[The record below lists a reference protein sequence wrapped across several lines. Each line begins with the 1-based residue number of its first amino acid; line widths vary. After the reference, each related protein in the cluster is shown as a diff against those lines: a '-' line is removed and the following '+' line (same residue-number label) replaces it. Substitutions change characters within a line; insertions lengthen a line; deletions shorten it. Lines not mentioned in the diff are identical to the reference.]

1 MKVIISLIFI
11 VFNLVHTNSNIIK
24 TTTQPV
30 VTTIATSTSSTQ
42 EATTLP
48 SSTQTT
54 STTLPPYTQTTTTLP
69 PSTQTTSAL
78 PSFTETTSALPST
91 ETTTTL
97 IPSTQTIEPTTTQ
110 TTRNNINYDNFCGD
124 INNVYCA
131 EPCPT
136 GQNSECINPG
146 RFCIYAPSACKI
158 KPTNGPNFSVNNYCG
173 PTFDMLNCSQ
183 TCYSG
188 KSSECL
194 DPTYS
199 CYNAPDGCVIN
210 KSSQITVGILSVIF
224 IGTAFFLL

>member
-11 VFNLVHTNSNIIK
+11 VFNLVITPTNSNIINP
-24 TTTQPV
+24 TQPV
-30 VTTIATSTSSTQ
+30 VTTIITLPTSAMSTQ
-42 EATTLP
+42 ETTTLTP
-48 SSTQTT
+48 STK
-54 STTLPPYTQTTTTLP
+54 TTLP
-69 PSTQTTSAL
+69 PSTQTTLTL
-78 PSFTETTSALPST
+78 P
-91 ETTTTL
+91 
-97 IPSTQTIEPTTTQ
+97 PSTQTTTSTQTTSTSQPSTQTTSQPSTQTTSTLPPSTQ

-124 INNVYCA
+124 NNNVYCA

-146 RFCIYAPSACKI
+146 RFCIYAPSVCKI

-188 KSSECL
+188 RSSECL

-210 KSSQITVGILSVIF
+210 KSSQITVGILSFIL
-224 IGTAFFLL
+224 IGTSFFLL